1 MNNSCDICRQ
11 HNSMVPHLEIGLIG
25 VGAVWIHHCV
35 ECGFRQIRPRLA
47 RSALEIIY
55 GDDYFDPSKGQGF
68 SEYGRQR
75 QRYER
80 EAFFLVN
87 ALHRSG
93 HAQGRLLEVGS
104 GLGFLLNAVSRT
116 SPWVVEGVE
125 LSSFGAKYARERF
138 GLTIQNSTLEDVR
151 YPNGYFDFV
160 VQKDLLEHVTNP
172 RRHLE
177 ETHRIMRSRSRL
189 WLITPNG
196 EADIRPLRVYKASF
210 ATDVVPVMDQGHLS
224 FFSRP
229 QLLRLAEEVGF
240 RCIRFRNIGLR
251 RGLRALG
258 FLPGG
263 GRRQPVISRKELE
276 ATVQHRRTQDVVSEM
291 EKRNLYWKLVSR
303 IDREVESHHSSVRG
317 SIPYFYYRHCVKF
330 LDSLPAHWTVGRDFD
345 IVLEKV

>member
-1 MNNSCDICRQ
+1 MIPD
-11 HNSMVPHLEIGLIG
+11 LEIGLIG
-25 VGAVWIHHCV
+25 LGAVWIHRCV

-47 RSALEIIY
+47 KLDLEMIY
-55 GDDYFDPSKGQGF
+55 GDDYFDPSKGHGF

-80 EAFFLVN
+80 EAFFLLN
-87 ALHRSG
+87 FLRRSG
-93 HAQGRLLEVGS
+93 QEHGRFLEVGS

-138 GLTIQNSTLEDVR
+138 SLTIRNSTLEDVR

-172 RRHLE
+172 RQHLE

-196 EADIRPLRVYKASF
+196 EADMRPLHVYKASL
-210 ATDVVPVMDQGHLS
+210 TKDVVPVMDQGHLS

-229 QLLRLAEEVGF
+229 QLIRLAEEVGF
-240 RCIRFRNIGLR
+240 RCIRFRNIGVR

-263 GRRQPVISRKELE
+263 RRRQPVISREELE
-276 ATVQHRRTQDVVSEM
+276 ATVRHGRTQDVVSEM
-291 EKRNLYWKLVSR
+291 EKRNLYLELVSR
-303 IDREVESHHSSVRG
+303 IDREVERHHSSVRG
-317 SIPYFYYRHCVKF
+317 SIPYFYYRHCIKF
-330 LDSLPAHWTVGRDFD
+330 FDCLLACWTVGRDFD

>member
-1 MNNSCDICRQ
+1 
-11 HNSMVPHLEIGLIG
+11 MVPHLEIGLIG
-25 VGAVWIHHCV
+25 VGTVWIHHCV

-93 HAQGRLLEVGS
+93 HEQGRLLEVGS

-177 ETHRIMRSRSRL
+177 ETHRIMRSGSRL

-196 EADIRPLRVYKASF
+196 EADIRPLHVHKAS
-210 ATDVVPVMDQGHLS
+210 
-224 FFSRP
+224 
-229 QLLRLAEEVGF
+229 LAKG
-240 RCIRFRNIGLR
+240 
-251 RGLRALG
+251 
-258 FLPGG
+258 
-263 GRRQPVISRKELE
+263 
-276 ATVQHRRTQDVVSEM
+276 
-291 EKRNLYWKLVSR
+291 
-303 IDREVESHHSSVRG
+303 RG
-317 SIPYFYYRHCVKF
+317 SCNGPGPSIIFFETAAFTFGRGSRFSVHTISKHWPSAGASRTRVFTGWGKA
-330 LDSLPAHWTVGRDFD
+330 PASD
-345 IVLEKV
+345 